1 MEEEEAEE
9 NEKLFDPDNQDDEE
23 DDEMALIA
31 KYDKEFETFFNR
43 KDSLMINIQKLSK
56 LRYGQN
62 SDAQKALVDEA
73 HLALQ
78 KQQTILAQ
86 KRNQSFRMSIKKLK
100 PEEQ

>member
-9 NEKLFDPDNQDDEE
+9 NEKLFDADNQDDDE

-31 KYDKEFETFFNR
+31 KYDKEFETFFKR
-43 KDSLMINIQKLSK
+43 RDSLMNNIQKLSK

-73 HLALQ
+73 HQALRR
-78 KQQTILAQ
+78 QQTIL
-86 KRNQSFRMSIKKLK
+86 S
-100 PEEQ
+100 